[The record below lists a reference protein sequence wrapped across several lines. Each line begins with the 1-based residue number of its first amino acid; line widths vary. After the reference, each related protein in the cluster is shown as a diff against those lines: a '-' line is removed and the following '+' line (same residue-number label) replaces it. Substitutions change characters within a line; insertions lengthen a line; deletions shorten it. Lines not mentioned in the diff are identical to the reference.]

1 MDAADA
7 QARLGR
13 AAYRAD
19 LAAQALQSDVQAPDL
34 FIQQRGF
41 GRAVHA
47 LAHALEQAHLDAGL
61 QRGQRGADGGGR
73 QVQPPGRGGHA
84 FGFVDRAEGL
94 HLLEREPH
102 GAAGFRCAAGRA
114 ARGAWTAAARQD
126 LGQALAQVA
135 PQAGLDGRVVEI
147 GRSLVHAVAG
157 LAQQG
162 PLKAAQRARRAGAA
176 GQLLQC
182 HVVGVVQQ
190 RMRVFARQ
198 QAQQQLV
205 HVPGGHEGGAAQR
218 AYAHDFRAGQRLDL
232 AIAGPGQQQG
242 LKGRQHGAQHR
253 IRALGALGDSWPH
266 SHDRAK
272 V

>member
-19 LAAQALQSDVQAPDL
+19 LAAQALQADVQTPDL

-61 QRGQRGADGGGR
+61 QRGQGSADGGGR

-114 ARGAWTAAARQD
+114 ARDAWKAAAPPGSRPGARAGRAASRARWQGRRNRAQPRPRRSRSRAAGSIQSGAARPPRGCRRTAAAMPCR
-126 LGQALAQVA
+126 
-135 PQAGLDGRVVEI
+135 R
-147 GRSLVHAVAG
+147 RRT
-157 LAQQG
+157 
-162 PLKAAQRARRAGAA
+162 AADARLRAAAGAA
-176 GQLLQC
+176 AARSC
-182 HVVGVVQQ
+182 TRRTSARCRPAGVC
-190 RMRVFARQ
+190 
-198 QAQQQLV
+198 
-205 HVPGGHEGGAAQR
+205 P
-218 AYAHDFRAGQRLDL
+218 
-232 AIAGPGQQQG
+232 
-242 LKGRQHGAQHR
+242 
-253 IRALGALGDSWPH
+253 
-266 SHDRAK
+266 
-272 V
+272 